1 MWTNYDPNWRMFIGT
16 TFELIL
22 IEYPERIP
30 SQLAS
35 KMYQAIDAAIMGE
48 MKHGRLKESYSN
60 IALMYGALWDFA
72 ANHDNNAEWKKKSS
86 AWIREVTR
94 LYRLDNSFE
103 EYNSPTYY
111 GTDLFGL
118 ALWRSYGSTA
128 EIREAGR
135 SIESHLW
142 SDIAD
147 FYHPGLRNIAGP
159 YDRSY
164 GMDMETYVAYGGLW
178 IRALL
183 PPAKAPF
190 PIPDGNTDHL
200 ADLWFAPH
208 IAVMGA
214 NPPAVALSKLKTFA
228 GEHMVRRQITDDR
241 VATAWIGNRAIL
253 GGESTKLTKDAPEDT
268 QFHPA
273 TAQWR
278 TPAGSIGWFY
288 VWHAPKIDV
297 DVDHTTMKI
306 ATDGTVIIRLK
317 AEGAKIADITA
328 AQWSLP
334 GLMVKIA
341 GDTTGFAVKES
352 AYYAPGDSFE
362 ITYASM
368 RTLRLIV
375 TPR

>member
-1 MWTNYDPNWRMFIGT
+1 
-16 TFELIL
+16 
-22 IEYPERIP
+22 
-30 SQLAS
+30 
-35 KMYQAIDAAIMGE
+35 
-48 MKHGRLKESYSN
+48 
-60 IALMYGALWDFA
+60 
-72 ANHDNNAEWKKKSS
+72 
-86 AWIREVTR
+86 
-94 LYRLDNSFE
+94 
-103 EYNSPTYY
+103 
-111 GTDLFGL
+111 
-118 ALWRSYGSTA
+118 
-128 EIREAGR
+128 
-135 SIESHLW
+135 
-142 SDIAD
+142 
-147 FYHPGLRNIAGP
+147 
-159 YDRSY
+159 
-164 GMDMETYVAYGGLW
+164 
-178 IRALL
+178 
-183 PPAKAPF
+183 
-190 PIPDGNTDHL
+190 
-200 ADLWFAPH
+200 
-208 IAVMGA
+208 
-214 NPPAVALSKLKTFA
+214 
-228 GEHMVRRQITDDR
+228 MVRRQITDDR
-241 VATAWIGNRAIL
+241 VATAWIGNRVIL

-273 TAQWR
+273 TGQWR